1 MCWQITQGSAQMN
14 LPAESS
20 MPERRARTG
29 GGGALMFLIG
39 GFARE
44 SRLDDEQLCERQM
57 RRIRAKQIDAVTR
70 LVPITMVANLINVA
84 ILLAVFRNTPSYRLL
99 GMWALAIVVAALI
112 AFRSWFR
119 VRRSRPQEASK
130 RAIARMTAQSF
141 FLAATWGALPLL
153 LMPEI
158 APTSQIIIAALMAG
172 MMAGGAFALS
182 TVPRAALAHTWT
194 MAVTCALSLLLTGG
208 ESHLVTAGY
217 LLVFALFMARHI
229 VAHGKLFLGNLK
241 AQLDRERQTEII
253 SLLLKEFQE
262 NASSWLWQTD
272 GKGHLIDVPQ
282 RFADV
287 AQIPLP
293 LLKGARL
300 TDTLAMLC
308 PSDAANLADI
318 VAQMARHEAVPEI
331 FLQVAV
337 AGEPRRWALTAKPTL
352 DHDGS
357 FNGYRGF
364 GRDVTER
371 WRAEQAEADSRA
383 KSGFLAMMSH
393 EIRTPMNGVLG
404 LASTLLETRL
414 DSEQRHAVSTIRDSA
429 DNLQRILNDIL
440 DLSKLQAGKFEFEAI
455 DFSPSALVNA
465 ITAIVAMNAKQKGLT
480 VAVEID
486 PGLPP
491 ALRGDA
497 ARLRQVLL
505 NLAFNA
511 LKFTERGSVMIAVT
525 CRHRDD
531 STATVEWSVSDT
543 GIGIEPDQADA
554 SINRRFGGTG
564 LGLAISHRI
573 VEQMGG
579 AIEVSSVAGE
589 GSTFR
594 FSLTMPWSDKT
605 ISDQRSERV
614 GADDLKAEIATL
626 GRPLRILIAEDDAT
640 NRLVVSKMLK
650 EFVVQ
655 TRIVVDGLRAVEAC
669 AEQDYDLVLMD
680 VRMPEMNGLAATR
693 AIRARGGRLAAFPI
707 IALTANAF
715 PDDIKQCREA
725 GMSDFLSKPLRKPAL
740 VAAILRA
747 IGRGANAETALPE
760 ASAKVA

>member
-1 MCWQITQGSAQMN
+1 MR
-14 LPAESS
+14 LPDDSS
-20 MPERRARTG
+20 RPERRARTG
-29 GGGALMFLIG
+29 GFAALMFWIG

-44 SRLDDEQLCERQM
+44 SRLDDEPLSEREM

-70 LVPITMVANLINVA
+70 LVPVTMVANLINVA
-84 ILLAVFRNTPSYRLL
+84 FLLAVFRDTPSYHLL
-99 GMWALAIVVAALI
+99 VVWALAIGLAAFI
-112 AFRSWFR
+112 AIRSWFK

-130 RAIARMTAQSF
+130 RAIGRMTAQAF

-158 APTSQIIIAALMAG
+158 APTRQIIIAALMAG
-172 MMAGGAFALS
+172 MMSGGAFALS
-182 TVPRAALAHTWT
+182 TVPRAGLAYTWT
-194 MAVTCALSLLLTGG
+194 MAVTCALSLFICGS

-217 LLVFALFMARHI
+217 LLVFAVFMARHI
-229 VAHGKLFLGNLK
+229 VAHGNLFLDNLK
-241 AQLDRERQTEII
+241 AQLERERQTEII

-272 GKGHLIDVPQ
+272 SEGRLIDVPQ

-308 PSDAANLADI
+308 PSDAPGLADL
-318 VAQMARHEAVPEI
+318 VTPMARREPVPDVFI
-331 FLQVAV
+331 VVAV

-352 DHDGS
+352 DHDGNFS
-357 FNGYRGF
+357 GYRGF

-404 LASTLLETRL
+404 LASTLLETKL
-414 DSEQRHAVSTIRDSA
+414 DTEQRHAVSTIRDSA

-465 ITAIVAMNAKQKGLT
+465 ITSIVAMNAKDKGLA

-486 PGLPP
+486 PRLPP

-511 LKFTERGSVMIAVT
+511 VKFTERGSVTISVV
-525 CRHRDD
+525 CRDRDD
-531 STATVEWSVSDT
+531 NSATVEWCVSDT
-543 GIGIEPDQADA
+543 GIGIEPDRVGRLFSEFAQADA

-564 LGLAISHRI
+564 LGLAISRRI

-594 FSLTMPWSDKT
+594 FSLSMPWSDKV
-605 ISDQRSERV
+605 ISDQRTERV
-614 GADDLKAEIATL
+614 GADDLKARIATL

-650 EFVVQ
+650 EFAAD
-655 TRIVVDGLRAVEAC
+655 TRIVVDGVQAVAAC
-669 AEQDYDLVLMD
+669 SEQDYDLVLMD
-680 VRMPEMNGLAATR
+680 VRMPEMDGLAATR

-715 PDDIKQCREA
+715 PDDVKQCRDA

-747 IGRGANAETALPE
+747 IGRGDGTALQE
-760 ASAKVA
+760 ATAKVA

>member
-1 MCWQITQGSAQMN
+1 MR
-14 LPAESS
+14 LPDDSS
-20 MPERRARTG
+20 RPERGARTG
-29 GGGALMFLIG
+29 GFAALMLWVG

-44 SRLDDEQLCERQM
+44 SWLDDEPLSEREM

-70 LVPITMVANLINVA
+70 LVPVTMVANLINVA
-84 ILLAVFRNTPSYRLL
+84 FLLAVFRDTPSYHLL
-99 GMWALAIVVAALI
+99 VVWALAIGLAAFI
-112 AFRSWFR
+112 AIRSWFK

-130 RAIARMTAQSF
+130 RAIGRMTAQAF

-158 APTSQIIIAALMAG
+158 APTRQIIIAALMAG
-172 MMAGGAFALS
+172 MMSGGAFALS
-182 TVPRAALAHTWT
+182 TVPRAGLAYTWT
-194 MAVTCALSLLLTGG
+194 MAVTCALSLFICGS

-217 LLVFALFMARHI
+217 LLVFAVFMARHI
-229 VAHGKLFLGNLK
+229 VAHGNLFLDNLK
-241 AQLDRERQTEII
+241 AQLERERQTEII

-272 GKGHLIDVPQ
+272 SEGRLIDVPQ

-308 PSDAANLADI
+308 PSDAPGLADL
-318 VAQMARHEAVPEI
+318 VTPMARREPVPDVFI
-331 FLQVAV
+331 VVAV

-352 DHDGS
+352 DHDGNFS
-357 FNGYRGF
+357 GYRGF

-404 LASTLLETRL
+404 LASTLLETKL
-414 DSEQRHAVSTIRDSA
+414 DTEQRHAVSTIRESA
-429 DNLQRILNDIL
+429 DNLQRILNDVL

-465 ITAIVAMNAKQKGLT
+465 ITSIVAMNAKDKGLA

-486 PGLPP
+486 PRLPP

-511 LKFTERGSVMIAVT
+511 VKFTERGSVTISVI
-525 CRHRDD
+525 CRDRDD
-531 STATVEWSVSDT
+531 NSATVEWCVSDT
-543 GIGIEPDQADA
+543 GIGIEPDRVGRLFSEFAQADA

-564 LGLAISHRI
+564 LGLAISRRI

-594 FSLTMPWSDKT
+594 FSLSMPWSDKV
-605 ISDQRSERV
+605 ISDQRTERV
-614 GADDLKAEIATL
+614 GADDLKARIATL

-650 EFVVQ
+650 EFAAE
-655 TRIVVDGLRAVEAC
+655 TRIVVDGVQAVAAC
-669 AEQDYDLVLMD
+669 SEQDYDLVLMD
-680 VRMPEMNGLAATR
+680 VRMPEMDGLAATR

-715 PDDIKQCREA
+715 PDDVKQCRDA

-747 IGRGANAETALPE
+747 IGRGDGTALQE
-760 ASAKVA
+760 ATAKVA

>member
-1 MCWQITQGSAQMN
+1 MR
-14 LPAESS
+14 LPDDSS
-20 MPERRARTG
+20 RPERGARTG
-29 GGGALMFLIG
+29 GFAALMLWVG

-44 SRLDDEQLCERQM
+44 SWLDDEPLSEREM

-70 LVPITMVANLINVA
+70 LVPVTMVANLINVA
-84 ILLAVFRNTPSYRLL
+84 FLLAVFRDTPSYHLL
-99 GMWALAIVVAALI
+99 VVWALAIGLAAFI
-112 AFRSWFR
+112 AIRSWFK

-130 RAIARMTAQSF
+130 RAIGRMTAQAF

-158 APTSQIIIAALMAG
+158 APTRQIIIAALMAG
-172 MMAGGAFALS
+172 MMSGGAFALS
-182 TVPRAALAHTWT
+182 TVPRAGLAYTWT
-194 MAVTCALSLLLTGG
+194 MAVTCALSLFICGS

-217 LLVFALFMARHI
+217 LLVFAVFMARHI
-229 VAHGKLFLGNLK
+229 VAHGNLFLDNLK
-241 AQLDRERQTEII
+241 AQLERERQTEII

-272 GKGHLIDVPQ
+272 SEGRLIDVPQ

-308 PSDAANLADI
+308 PSDAPGLADL
-318 VAQMARHEAVPEI
+318 VTPMARREPVPDVFI
-331 FLQVAV
+331 VVAV

-352 DHDGS
+352 DHDGNFS
-357 FNGYRGF
+357 GYRGF

-404 LASTLLETRL
+404 LASTLLETKL
-414 DSEQRHAVSTIRDSA
+414 DTEQRHAVSTIRDSA

-465 ITAIVAMNAKQKGLT
+465 ITSIVAMNAKDKGLA

-486 PGLPP
+486 PRLPP

-511 LKFTERGSVMIAVT
+511 VKFTERGSVTISVI
-525 CRHRDD
+525 CRDRDD
-531 STATVEWSVSDT
+531 NSATVEWCVSDT
-543 GIGIEPDQADA
+543 GIGIEPDRVGRLFSEFAQADA

-564 LGLAISHRI
+564 LGLAISRRI

-594 FSLTMPWSDKT
+594 FSLSMPWSDKV
-605 ISDQRSERV
+605 ISDQRTERV
-614 GADDLKAEIATL
+614 GADDLKARIATL

-650 EFVVQ
+650 EFAAE
-655 TRIVVDGLRAVEAC
+655 TRIVVDGVQAVAAC
-669 AEQDYDLVLMD
+669 SEQDYDLVLMD
-680 VRMPEMNGLAATR
+680 VRMPEMDGLAATR

-715 PDDIKQCREA
+715 PDDVKQCRDA

-747 IGRGANAETALPE
+747 IGRGDGAGTALQE
-760 ASAKVA
+760 ATAKVA

>member
-1 MCWQITQGSAQMN
+1 MR
-14 LPAESS
+14 LPDDSS
-20 MPERRARTG
+20 RPERGARTG
-29 GGGALMFLIG
+29 GFAALMLWVG

-44 SRLDDEQLCERQM
+44 SWLDDEPLSEREM

-70 LVPITMVANLINVA
+70 LVPVTMVANLINVA
-84 ILLAVFRNTPSYRLL
+84 FLLAVFRDTPSYHLL
-99 GMWALAIVVAALI
+99 VVWALAIGLAAFI
-112 AFRSWFR
+112 AIRSWFK

-130 RAIARMTAQSF
+130 RAIGRMTAQAF

-158 APTSQIIIAALMAG
+158 APTRQIIIAALMAG
-172 MMAGGAFALS
+172 MMSGGAFALS
-182 TVPRAALAHTWT
+182 TVPRAGLAYTWT
-194 MAVTCALSLLLTGG
+194 MAVTCALSLFICGS

-217 LLVFALFMARHI
+217 LLVFAVFMARHI
-229 VAHGKLFLGNLK
+229 VAHGNLFLDNLK
-241 AQLDRERQTEII
+241 AQLERERQTEII

-272 GKGHLIDVPQ
+272 SEGRLIDVPQ

-308 PSDAANLADI
+308 PSDAPGLADL
-318 VAQMARHEAVPEI
+318 VTPMARREPVPDVFI
-331 FLQVAV
+331 VVAV

-352 DHDGS
+352 DHDGNFS
-357 FNGYRGF
+357 GYRGF

-404 LASTLLETRL
+404 LASTLLETKL
-414 DSEQRHAVSTIRDSA
+414 DTEQRHAVSTIRDSA

-465 ITAIVAMNAKQKGLT
+465 ITSIVAMNAKDKGLA

-486 PGLPP
+486 PRLPP

-511 LKFTERGSVMIAVT
+511 VKFTERGSVTISVI
-525 CRHRDD
+525 CRDRDD
-531 STATVEWSVSDT
+531 NSATVEWCVSDT
-543 GIGIEPDQADA
+543 GIGIEPDRLGRLFSEFAQADA

-564 LGLAISHRI
+564 LGLAISRRI

-594 FSLTMPWSDKT
+594 FSLSMPWSDKV
-605 ISDQRSERV
+605 ISDQRTERV
-614 GADDLKAEIATL
+614 GADDLKARIATL

-650 EFVVQ
+650 EFAAE
-655 TRIVVDGLRAVEAC
+655 TRIVVDGVQAVAAC
-669 AEQDYDLVLMD
+669 SEQDYDLVLMD
-680 VRMPEMNGLAATR
+680 VRMPEMDGLAATR

-715 PDDIKQCREA
+715 PDDVKQCRDA

-747 IGRGANAETALPE
+747 IGRGDGTALQE
-760 ASAKVA
+760 ATAKVA

>member
-1 MCWQITQGSAQMN
+1 MR
-14 LPAESS
+14 LPDDSS
-20 MPERRARTG
+20 RPERGARTG
-29 GGGALMFLIG
+29 GFAALMLWVG

-44 SRLDDEQLCERQM
+44 SWLDDEPLSEREM

-70 LVPITMVANLINVA
+70 LVPVTMVANLINVA
-84 ILLAVFRNTPSYRLL
+84 FLLAVFRDTPSYHLL
-99 GMWALAIVVAALI
+99 VVWALAIGLAAFI
-112 AFRSWFR
+112 AIRSWFK

-130 RAIARMTAQSF
+130 RAIGRMTAQAF

-158 APTSQIIIAALMAG
+158 APTRQIIIAALMAG
-172 MMAGGAFALS
+172 MMSGGAFALS
-182 TVPRAALAHTWT
+182 TVPRAGLAYTWT
-194 MAVTCALSLLLTGG
+194 MAVTCALSLFICGS

-217 LLVFALFMARHI
+217 LLVFAVFMARHI
-229 VAHGKLFLGNLK
+229 VAHGNLFLDNLK
-241 AQLDRERQTEII
+241 AQLERERQTEII

-272 GKGHLIDVPQ
+272 SEGRLIDVPQ

-308 PSDAANLADI
+308 PSDAPGLADL
-318 VAQMARHEAVPEI
+318 VTPMARREPVPDVFI
-331 FLQVAV
+331 VVAV

-352 DHDGS
+352 DHDGNFS
-357 FNGYRGF
+357 GYRGF

-404 LASTLLETRL
+404 LASTLLETKL
-414 DSEQRHAVSTIRDSA
+414 DTEQRHAVSTIRDSA

-465 ITAIVAMNAKQKGLT
+465 ITSIVAMNAKDKGLA

-486 PGLPP
+486 PRLPP

-511 LKFTERGSVMIAVT
+511 VKFTERGSVTISVI
-525 CRHRDD
+525 CRDRDD
-531 STATVEWSVSDT
+531 NSATVEWCVSDT
-543 GIGIEPDQADA
+543 GIGIEPDRVGRLFSEFAQADA

-564 LGLAISHRI
+564 LGLAISRRI

-594 FSLTMPWSDKT
+594 FSLSMPWSDKV
-605 ISDQRSERV
+605 ISDQRTERV
-614 GADDLKAEIATL
+614 GADDLKARIATL

-650 EFVVQ
+650 EFAAE
-655 TRIVVDGLRAVEAC
+655 TRIVVDGVQAVAAC
-669 AEQDYDLVLMD
+669 SEQDYDLVLMD
-680 VRMPEMNGLAATR
+680 VRMPEMDGLAATR

-715 PDDIKQCREA
+715 PDDVKQCRDA

-747 IGRGANAETALPE
+747 IGRGDGTALQE
-760 ASAKVA
+760 ATAKVA

>member
-1 MCWQITQGSAQMN
+1 MR
-14 LPAESS
+14 LPDDSLR
-20 MPERRARTG
+20 PERGARTG
-29 GGGALMFLIG
+29 GFAALMLWVG

-44 SRLDDEQLCERQM
+44 SWLDDEPLSEREM

-70 LVPITMVANLINVA
+70 LVPVTMVANLINVA
-84 ILLAVFRNTPSYRLL
+84 FLLAVFRDTPSYHLL
-99 GMWALAIVVAALI
+99 VVWALAIGLAAFI
-112 AFRSWFR
+112 AIRSWFK

-130 RAIARMTAQSF
+130 RAIGRMTAQAF

-158 APTSQIIIAALMAG
+158 APTRQIIIAALMAG
-172 MMAGGAFALS
+172 MMSGGAFALS
-182 TVPRAALAHTWT
+182 TVPRAGLAYTWT
-194 MAVTCALSLLLTGG
+194 MAVTCALSLFICGS

-217 LLVFALFMARHI
+217 LLVFAVFMARHI
-229 VAHGKLFLGNLK
+229 VAHGNLFLANLK
-241 AQLDRERQTEII
+241 AQLERERQTEII

-272 GKGHLIDVPQ
+272 SEGRLIDVPQ

-308 PSDAANLADI
+308 PSDAPGLADL
-318 VAQMARHEAVPEI
+318 VTPMARREPVPDVFI
-331 FLQVAV
+331 VVAV

-352 DHDGS
+352 DHDGNFS
-357 FNGYRGF
+357 GYRGF

-404 LASTLLETRL
+404 LASTLLETKL
-414 DSEQRHAVSTIRDSA
+414 DTEQRHAVSTIRDSA

-465 ITAIVAMNAKQKGLT
+465 ITSIVAMNAKDKGLA

-486 PGLPP
+486 PRLPP

-511 LKFTERGSVMIAVT
+511 VKFTERGSVTISVI
-525 CRHRDD
+525 CRDRDD
-531 STATVEWSVSDT
+531 NSATVEWCVSDT
-543 GIGIEPDQADA
+543 GIGIEPDRVGRLFSEFAQADA

-564 LGLAISHRI
+564 LGLAISRRI

-594 FSLTMPWSDKT
+594 FSLSMPWSDKV
-605 ISDQRSERV
+605 ISDQRTERV
-614 GADDLKAEIATL
+614 GADDLKARIATL

-650 EFVVQ
+650 EFAAE
-655 TRIVVDGLRAVEAC
+655 TRIVVDGVQAVAAC
-669 AEQDYDLVLMD
+669 SEQDYDLVLMD
-680 VRMPEMNGLAATR
+680 VRMPEMDGLAATR

-715 PDDIKQCREA
+715 PDDVKQCRDA

-747 IGRGANAETALPE
+747 IGRGDGTALQE
-760 ASAKVA
+760 ATAKVA

>member
-1 MCWQITQGSAQMN
+1 MR
-14 LPAESS
+14 LPDDSS
-20 MPERRARTG
+20 RPERGARTG
-29 GGGALMFLIG
+29 GFAALMLWVG

-44 SRLDDEQLCERQM
+44 SRLDDEPLSEREM

-70 LVPITMVANLINVA
+70 LVPVTMVANLINVA
-84 ILLAVFRNTPSYRLL
+84 FLLAVFRDTPSYHLL
-99 GMWALAIVVAALI
+99 VVWALAIGLAAFI
-112 AFRSWFR
+112 AIRSWFK

-130 RAIARMTAQSF
+130 RAIGRMTAQAF

-158 APTSQIIIAALMAG
+158 APTRQIIIAALMAG
-172 MMAGGAFALS
+172 MMSGGAFALS
-182 TVPRAALAHTWT
+182 TVPRAGLAYTWT
-194 MAVTCALSLLLTGG
+194 MAVTCALSLFICGS

-217 LLVFALFMARHI
+217 LLVFAVFMARHI
-229 VAHGKLFLGNLK
+229 VAHGNLFLDNLK
-241 AQLDRERQTEII
+241 AQLERERQTEII

-272 GKGHLIDVPQ
+272 SEGRLIDVPQ

-308 PSDAANLADI
+308 PSDAPGLADL
-318 VAQMARHEAVPEI
+318 VTPMARREPVPDVFI
-331 FLQVAV
+331 VVAV

-352 DHDGS
+352 DHDGNFS
-357 FNGYRGF
+357 GYRGF

-404 LASTLLETRL
+404 LASTLLETKL
-414 DSEQRHAVSTIRDSA
+414 DTEQRHAVSTIRDSA

-465 ITAIVAMNAKQKGLT
+465 ITSIVAMNAKDKGLA

-486 PGLPP
+486 PRLPP

-511 LKFTERGSVMIAVT
+511 VKFTERGSVTISVI
-525 CRHRDD
+525 CRDRDD
-531 STATVEWSVSDT
+531 NSATVEWCVSDT
-543 GIGIEPDQADA
+543 GIGIEPDRVGRLFSEFAQADA

-564 LGLAISHRI
+564 LGLAISRRI

-594 FSLTMPWSDKT
+594 FSLSMPWSDKV
-605 ISDQRSERV
+605 ISDQRTERV
-614 GADDLKAEIATL
+614 GADDLKARIATL

-650 EFVVQ
+650 EFAAE
-655 TRIVVDGLRAVEAC
+655 TRIVVDGVQAVAAC
-669 AEQDYDLVLMD
+669 SEQDYDLVLMD
-680 VRMPEMNGLAATR
+680 VRMPEMDGLAATR

-715 PDDIKQCREA
+715 PDDVKQCRDA

-747 IGRGANAETALPE
+747 IGRGDGAGTALQE
-760 ASAKVA
+760 ATAKVA